1 MSDPS
6 RAALYP
12 SQPLPQALH
21 VQRAW
26 KKEKKKEDKR
36 PGDKMSLCKA
46 QGVHG
51 REKHSGLAAI

>member
-6 RAALYP
+6 TAALYP
-12 SQPLPQALH
+12 SQPLAQALH

-36 PGDKMSLCKA
+36 LGDKTSLCKA

-51 REKHSGLAAI
+51 REKHSGLAAK